1 MYRKSQSK
9 SSLSVSLSL
18 SIKFLNSGI
27 YVLLNLTSKSVKYH
41 VTKDPISFLYIFLES
56 ESDGQCRNS
65 RLKMKR
71 KAVRNI
77 LNEKYSK

>member
-1 MYRKSQSK
+1 M
-9 SSLSVSLSL
+9 
-18 SIKFLNSGI
+18 
-27 YVLLNLTSKSVKYH
+27 LLNLTTKSVKYH
-41 VTKDPISFLYIFLES
+41 VMKDRISFLYIFLES
-56 ESDGQCRNS
+56 EIRSDGQCRNS